1 MSETAVRRSFYE
13 APFAGAVDMPSN
25 PRARRARAVALVT
38 VLAAAAPAAV
48 PARVDA
54 QLPLQE
60 PQASASDH
68 AAVLA
73 VNVALAG
80 LTAGVRQWRS
90 GGSFVDGLWRGSLG
104 GAGTYAGKLI
114 VSVDAPGS
122 GLAGRAVAAAGASVS
137 RNAADGVPM
146 LHRLVIPVGFV
157 RMHWEPA
164 ARNFHTS
171 IDVTGAGAVVG
182 SYLAGVGASLDMRRT
197 LSSGAPVFMA
207 REWESDWGWHARHV
221 AGTIVLRGDSPDDL
235 RHDRFIARA
244 LAHEQ
249 VHVLQY
255 DQAWI
260 LWSEPVERRV
270 LKGLGASPLLVRSV
284 DLSLHAGVILGL
296 NALIPYDARP
306 WEREADIISGTDRHT
321 YPTGGRRNGI

>member
-1 MSETAVRRSFYE
+1 
-13 APFAGAVDMPSN
+13 MPSN
-25 PRARRARAVALVT
+25 PRARRARAIALVAA
-38 VLAAAAPAAV
+38 LAASSPAAV
-48 PARVDA
+48 PARVAA
-54 QLPLQE
+54 QTPAPLPLHE
-60 PQASASDH
+60 PQASVSDH

-90 GGSFVDGLWRGSLG
+90 GGSFLDGLWRGGLG

-114 VSVDAPGS
+114 VTADAPGA
-122 GLAGRAVAAAGASVS
+122 GFAGRAVAAAGASVS
-137 RNAADGVPM
+137 RNASDGLPSF
-146 LHRLVIPVGFV
+146 HRLVIPAGFV

-164 ARNFHTS
+164 AGNFHTS

-182 SYLAGVGASLDMRRT
+182 SYLAGMGASLDMRRT

-207 REWESDWGWHARHV
+207 REWESNWGWHARHV
-221 AGTIVLRGDSPDDL
+221 AGTIVLRGDSPDDI

-249 VHVLQY
+249 VHVIQY

-260 LWSEPVERRV
+260 LWSEPVERRA
-270 LKGLGASPLLVRSV
+270 LKALGASPLLVRSV
-284 DLSLHAGVILGL
+284 DLSLHAGVLLGL
-296 NALIPYDARP
+296 NALIPYAARP
-306 WEREADIISGTDRHT
+306 WEREADILSGTDRHT
-321 YPTGGRRNGI
+321 YPTGGRRNDL

>member
-1 MSETAVRRSFYE
+1 MSSS
-13 APFAGAVDMPSN
+13 PW
-25 PRARRARAVALVT
+25 ARRARAVALVT

-48 PARVDA
+48 PAHVAA
-54 QLPLQE
+54 QMPAPPPLHE
-60 PQASASDH
+60 PQAIVSDH

-146 LHRLVIPVGFV
+146 FHRLVIPVGFV

-164 ARNFHTS
+164 ARSLRTS

-249 VHVLQY
+249 VHVIQY

-270 LKGLGASPLLVRSV
+270 LEALGASPLLARSM

-306 WEREADIISGTDRHT
+306 WEREADIISGTDRQT
-321 YPTGGRRNGI
+321 YPTGSRRNGI

>member
-1 MSETAVRRSFYE
+1 
-13 APFAGAVDMPSN
+13 MPWR
-25 PRARRARAVALVT
+25 PRASRVLAAT
-38 VLAAAAPAAV
+38 LAAAAVVAG
-48 PARVDA
+48 PARAAA
-54 QLPLQE
+54 QTTLLP
-60 PQASASDH
+60 PPTDPRGSVSDH

-80 LTAGVRQWRS
+80 LTAGIRQWRS
-90 GGSFVDGLWRGSLG
+90 GGSFVDGLWRGGLG

-114 VSVDAPGS
+114 VTADAPGA

-146 LHRLVIPVGFV
+146 FHRLVIPVGFV

-164 ARNFHTS
+164 TGNFHTS
-171 IDVTGAGAVVG
+171 IDVTGAGAVIG
-182 SYLAGVGASLDMRRT
+182 SYFAGVGASLDMRRT

-249 VHVLQY
+249 IHVLQY

-260 LWSEPVERRV
+260 LWSEPVERRA
-270 LKGLGASPLLVRSV
+270 LRALGASPLLVRSV
-284 DLSLHAGVILGL
+284 DLSLHAGVLLGL

-306 WEREADIISGTDRHT
+306 WEREADILSGTDRHT
-321 YPTGGRRNGI
+321 YPTGGGFHQGI